1 MYSLWHLSSYEAI
14 AVDKGEVENEHS
26 GTFSKELLSAQ
37 EVDYLICNNPQEHK
51 EAGFAR
57 GYPSRF
63 ATIFDLCKELG
74 LAYYTPGAPIE
85 ISQLGRHLIDVL
97 SVQENGDMLI
107 VEEVQPAYEAEV
119 FLQAFAKSQRKNP
132 FVRVLNDNVPLILLL
147 ETIKLLN
154 ADSEFNGVGIS
165 RKELPL
171 LIFGKI
177 IMPQRCTAV

>member
-1 MYSLWHLSSYEAI
+1 
-14 AVDKGEVENEHS
+14 
-26 GTFSKELLSAQ
+26 
-37 EVDYLICNNPQEHK
+37 
-51 EAGFAR
+51 
-57 GYPSRF
+57 
-63 ATIFDLCKELG
+63 
-74 LAYYTPGAPIE
+74 
-85 ISQLGRHLIDVL
+85 
-97 SVQENGDMLI
+97 MLI

-171 LIFGKI
+171 LIFWKDNNAAALYRRIKLLREKYRYNPSDETIIDICINEIMGGDYKNLMKI
-177 IMPQRCTAV
+177 HNARLCR